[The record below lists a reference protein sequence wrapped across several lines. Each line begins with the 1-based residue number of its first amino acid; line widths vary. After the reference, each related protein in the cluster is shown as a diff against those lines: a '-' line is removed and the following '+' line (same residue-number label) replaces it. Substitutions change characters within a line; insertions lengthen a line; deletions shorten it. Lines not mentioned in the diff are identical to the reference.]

1 MYTYTVLVTDA
12 NGCISTAS
20 VNVIYTNIDCSNQQ
34 NSTKVK
40 ICMVNSGNPA
50 NCQTVCLSINAAQNL
65 LNNGSY
71 IGPCL
76 PNCAIPQART
86 NSSAPNMNNDVELN
100 IYPNPAHQSVH
111 IAYISKRENKYE
123 INLIDVLG
131 RTIQVIKGTS
141 VVGENDIEINLQQLS
156 KGIYQLVFIQN
167 EIQEVKKL
175 VVE

>member
-1 MYTYTVLVTDA
+1 A
-12 NGCISTAS
+12 NGCTAIAS

-34 NSTKVK
+34 NAGKVT
-40 ICMVNSGNPA
+40 ICRVPPGNPA
-50 NCQTVCLSINAAQNL
+50 NCQTMCVAVSAAQAL

-86 NSSAPNMNNDVELN
+86 NNSAPIVNASELN
-100 IYPNPAHQSVH
+100 VYPNPAHQSVH
-111 IAYISKRENKYE
+111 VAYVSKGENNYE

-141 VVGENDIEINLQQLS
+141 ALGENDIEINLQQLS